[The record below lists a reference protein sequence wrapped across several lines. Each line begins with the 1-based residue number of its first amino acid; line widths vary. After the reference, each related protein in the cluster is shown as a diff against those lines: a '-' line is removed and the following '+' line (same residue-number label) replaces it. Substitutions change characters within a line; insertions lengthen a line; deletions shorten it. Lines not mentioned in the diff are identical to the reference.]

1 MLCSV
6 QRFNCFGHGNSNKVF
21 CHTTAKQLL
30 SYTSALNPS
39 LEHLL
44 LSRHFHFSIFNYNF
58 IHCTVFNQ
66 GKFPFLWALFLNLF
80 LWTISILP
88 FNDNITLSLITRNCI
103 LHTAYTEEV
112 ITKNSVVKT
121 PFRIVVQCMK
131 YIPLSLLVQYH
142 FSTSLLLTRN
152 P

>member
-6 QRFNCFGHGNSNKVF
+6 QRLNCFGHGNSNKVF
-21 CHTTAKQLL
+21 CNTTTKQLL
-30 SYTSALNPS
+30 RYNAALTPS

-44 LSRHFHFSIFNYNF
+44 LSRHFHLSIFSYNF
-58 IHCTVFNQ
+58 IHSTVFNR
-66 GKFPFLWALFLNLF
+66 GKFPFLWALFLYLF

-88 FNDNITLSLITRNCI
+88 FSDTLTLSQITCNCI

-112 ITKNSVVKT
+112 ITKNPVVKT
-121 PFRIVVQCMK
+121 PFRTVVQCMK
-131 YIPLSLLVQYH
+131 YIPLSPLVQYH
-142 FSTSLLLTRN
+142 FSMSLILTRN